1 METEAKTVQAI
12 LRHANVSTTMAH
24 YVVADPAEQR
34 SAMAKLDGVLDSI
47 WSLAKGG
54 QENVKSDRSHNID
67 YLSRGLVAQR
77 LEQRTH
83 NPLVPG
89 SNPGGPTTSFQS
101 VRAFLRHKGKFP
113 RRSIGQRT
121 VWALLIVVTS
131 PLLDL
136 RLCIGQIE
144 EHFHVQ
150 AFVPQSA
157 VEALDVAVL
166 HRLAGTNEIQFHS
179 YLMSPVVHRLPREF

>member
-1 METEAKTVQAI
+1 MYGTSMQMKDRRET
-12 LRHANVSTTMAH
+12 NVSLCRR
-24 YVVADPAEQR
+24 E
-34 SAMAKLDGVLDSI
+34 
-47 WSLAKGG
+47 
-54 QENVKSDRSHNID
+54 
-67 YLSRGLVAQR
+67 
-77 LEQRTH
+77 
-83 NPLVPG
+83 
-89 SNPGGPTTSFQS
+89 
-101 VRAFLRHKGKFP
+101 GKFP

-144 EHFHVQ
+144 EHVHVQ

-179 YLMSPVVHRLPREF
+179 DLMSPVDHRLASTPARPRVSRAKLDGSGMCTSNVLVISAKPDAWSNDCADELLGA